1 MDITWIAWIILLVL
15 SAYLARK
22 KILTFRVFLTGFIGP
37 DIVFLVRLPLLYLV
51 QLTCNELF
59 NSSFSYIIDTSIKN
73 ILGFIYFYLAY
84 KIFNRSKERWQD
96 SLALTVSFSIATLST
111 DESMNLIVFLV
122 WLNKT
127 TYLIGLSNIALL
139 AVKKKSPQYFILGII
154 ANILFISISRLLF
167 ATTIYG
173 YFIFLTTLILF
184 LIFSIILV
192 WMTKNKLDK
201 LIKDKEE
208 SL

>member
-1 MDITWIAWIILLVL
+1 
-15 SAYLARK
+15 
-22 KILTFRVFLTGFIGP
+22 
-37 DIVFLVRLPLLYLV
+37 
-51 QLTCNELF
+51 
-59 NSSFSYIIDTSIKN
+59 
-73 ILGFIYFYLAY
+73 
-84 KIFNRSKERWQD
+84 
-96 SLALTVSFSIATLST
+96 
-111 DESMNLIVFLV
+111 MNLIVFLV